1 MVNIKT
7 AILKNNSRLL
17 CLGILVILIG
27 IVYGQT
33 LFSSFHFDDRSSILL
48 NPVLRN
54 GSNTIRVLWLYWPT
68 RFIITA
74 SFYLN
79 YQIGGMEP
87 FGYHLANLIIHI
99 FNSLLVY
106 YIILYSSEKI
116 RPNGAGERH
125 WPALA
130 GAMIFALH
138 PIQTQAISYIAQRAA
153 SLAATFYL
161 AGILLYIQANRRR
174 SKLYYLFAWLSG
186 AAAMLGKE
194 MSITFPLAI
203 ILWDIFFTGNK
214 SERRRLRWSIFLILI
229 LIIPLTVLL
238 NSGNP
243 KYNDSGQLRGGEIS
257 AGFEKIAGGVEAPDR
272 LTYGLTQIRVF
283 TTYLRLILIP
293 VNQNLDDDFPAA
305 SSFFN
310 PEIILSSILIISIL
324 IGAVLLR
331 KYKKSAAAFGIIFF
345 FLAIIPESSLIPI
358 RDLIFE
364 HRLYLPMLGLAFVV
378 AELDFS
384 SRKLLI
390 FFSLIILMLSALT
403 FARNRIWMDEITLWT
418 DTVKKSPGKA
428 RPHNN
433 LGYLFN
439 QDKQYAKARRTLE
452 QALEIAPDYPEG
464 MVNLAISYKNMD
476 ELARAEEICRKA
488 LDIKPGYPEGHNTLG
503 DILRLRANLSE
514 AEREYLRAIEL
525 NPGLAA
531 ARNNLAN
538 LYRERGKPELAA
550 AQYSKAMGEGGNNP
564 VYLNNIGLSLLE
576 QGRGEEA
583 IQSFRKSITLDP
595 ELAPAHYNLGNA
607 LFEKGDLNA
616 ARQSFLNA
624 VKVDPHYSRAFF
636 NLGVVESGLE
646 NWNDA
651 RAAFLSVIRLEPN
664 NIQANLKVGLI
675 YFLVENNPRGGEPYL
690 RRALELDPDLPERDR
705 IKNLLTPDPS

>member
-7 AILKNNSRLL
+7 AILKNNSRIL
-17 CLGILVILIG
+17 CLGILVILVG
-27 IVYGQT
+27 VVYGQT

-54 GSNTIRVLWLYWPT
+54 GSDTIRGLWLYWPT

-87 FGYHLANLIIHI
+87 FGYHLVNLIIHI

-116 RPNGAGERH
+116 RPNGTGEKY

-161 AGILLYIQANRRR
+161 AGFLLYIQANRRR

-186 AAAMLGKE
+186 AAAMLAKE
-194 MSITFPLAI
+194 MSVTFPLAI

-214 SERRRLRWSIFLILI
+214 PERRRLRWSIFLLLI

-243 KYNDSGQLRGGEIS
+243 KYNDSGQLGGGKIS
-257 AGFEKIAGGVEAPDR
+257 AGFEKISGGVEAPAR

-293 VNQNLDDDFPAA
+293 VNQNLDYDFPAV
-305 SSFFN
+305 SSCFN
-310 PEIILSSILIISIL
+310 PEIIFSSILIISIL
-324 IGAVLLR
+324 IGAVLLLR
-331 KYKKSAAAFGIIFF
+331 YKKSAAAFGIIFF
-345 FLAIIPESSLIPI
+345 FLTLLPESSFIPI

-364 HRLYLPMLGLAFVV
+364 HRLYLPVLGLAFVV

-390 FFSLIILMLSALT
+390 FFSLITLMLSALT

-418 DTVKKSPGKA
+418 DTVNKSPGKA
-428 RPHNN
+428 RPYNN

-452 QALEIAPDYPEG
+452 QAIKIAPDYPEG

-476 ELARAEEICRKA
+476 ELARAEEICRRA
-488 LDIKPGYPEGHNTLG
+488 LDIKPGYPEGHNILG
-503 DILRLRANLSE
+503 DILRLREDLSE
-514 AEREYLRAIEL
+514 AEREYRRAIEL

-538 LYRERGKPELAA
+538 LYREMGKPELAEE
-550 AQYSKAMGEGGNNP
+550 QYGKTLREGEDNP
-564 VYLNNIGLSLLE
+564 VFMNNIGLNLLE
-576 QGRGEEA
+576 QGRSEEA
-583 IQSFRKSITLDP
+583 IRSFRKAIALDP

-607 LFEKGDLNA
+607 LFEKGDLED
-616 ARQSFLNA
+616 ARKSFRKAL
-624 VKVDPHYSRAFF
+624 KVDPYYIRALS
-636 NLGVVESGLE
+636 NLGIVESKLG
-646 NWNDA
+646 NWSEA
-651 RAAFLSVIRLEPN
+651 RSAFLAIIRLEEDN
-664 NIQANLKVGLI
+664 VQANLKVGLI
-675 YFLVENNPRGGEPYL
+675 YFLMENNPRAGEPYL
-690 RRALELDPDLPERDR
+690 QRALELAPDLPERSR
-705 IKNLLTPDPS
+705 VETLLNRERP